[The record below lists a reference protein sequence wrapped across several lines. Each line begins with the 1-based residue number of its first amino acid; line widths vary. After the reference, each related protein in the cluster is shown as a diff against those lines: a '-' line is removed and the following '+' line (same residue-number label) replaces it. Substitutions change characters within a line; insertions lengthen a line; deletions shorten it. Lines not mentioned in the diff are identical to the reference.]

1 MAPWTRRLI
10 AANVAVFVLTT
21 LSPEIKPALELV
33 PAALTSRPWTIITY
47 MFVHEN
53 LGHIFFNML
62 ALFFCGPRLEDR
74 LGGGAYLGLYL
85 VSGITGGLFSF
96 FFTPFVATLGASGAV
111 FGVMLGYARYWPRDR
126 FYIWGV
132 LPIEAR
138 LLVVILTVIEL
149 VGSRVGG
156 DNIAHFAHL
165 GGFAGG
171 FIFLLIHDRRA
182 PAGRFQKA
190 ARPSTPPPDRDAL
203 ARWNAIPAESLHEV
217 NRHELER
224 IRRKI
229 AELGVGSLTPGDR
242 EFLERFSARG

>member
-21 LSPEIKPALELV
+21 LSPELKPALALV
-33 PAALTSRPWTIITY
+33 PAALPSRPWTILTY

-74 LGGGAYLGLYL
+74 LGGARYLGLYL

-96 FFTPFVATLGASGAV
+96 FMPYVPIIGASGAV

-132 LPIEAR
+132 LPMEAR

-171 FIFLLIHDRRA
+171 FIYLLILDRRSS
-182 PAGRFQKA
+182 AGRFQNA

-217 NRHELER
+217 NRSELER

-229 AELGVGSLTPGDR
+229 AELGVASLTPGDR

>member
-10 AANVAVFVLTT
+10 AANAAVFVLTS
-21 LSPEIKPALELV
+21 LSPELKPALALLPAEL
-33 PAALTSRPWTIITY
+33 AMRPWTIVTY
-47 MFVHEN
+47 LFIHEN

-74 LGGGAYLGLYL
+74 LGGPAFLGLYF
-85 VSGITGGLFSF
+85 VSGISGGLLSF
-96 FFTPFVATLGASGAV
+96 VTPEIPIIGASGAV
-111 FGVMLGYARYWPRDR
+111 FGVMLGYARYWPRDK

-132 LPIEAR
+132 LPLEAR
-138 LLVVILTVIEL
+138 WLVLILTGIEL

-156 DNIAHFAHL
+156 DSIAHFAHL

-171 FIFLLIHDRRA
+171 LLYLLWLDHRR
-182 PAGRFQKA
+182 PAGKFQRA
-190 ARPSTPPPDRDAL
+190 ARAAAPGPDRDAL
-203 ARWNAIPAESLHEV
+203 ARWGAIRAESLHEV
-217 NRHELER
+217 NRSELER

-229 AELGVGSLTPGDR
+229 AELGVASLTPGDR